1 MNRET
6 WRRGGGFR
14 GGVDPPR
21 LLASLFAF
29 FVAMAL
35 LALSSAAAFAQ
46 CAPVSERGPD
56 RLRSF
61 ARGPD
66 LLHLAFA
73 LPEKPPAPGTAELS
87 FLGHATFAIRSPA
100 GVIAVTDYNDYIR
113 PAFTPDIVTMNY
125 AHPTHYSDA
134 PDPAI
139 KHVLRGWKERGIA
152 EHNLIERDM
161 RVRNVP
167 TNIRDYGGGT
177 RYAANSIF
185 VFEVSGLCI
194 AHLSHL
200 HHTLTEE
207 HLKQLG
213 PIDVALVPVDGMYTM
228 AQERAVEVVEQIKPR
243 LVIPM
248 HFFNYG
254 TLERFLALLG
264 ERYPV
269 RRSES
274 PTVILSRMMLPVRE
288 TLVLPGR

>member
-1 MNRET
+1 MK
-6 WRRGGGFR
+6 WRLFR
-14 GGVDPPR
+14 GALQCAPTFSR
-21 LLASLFAF
+21 IASGFAF
-29 FVAMAL
+29 LFGLVL
-35 LALSSAAAFAQ
+35 LALAPAAALAQ
-46 CAPVSERGPD
+46 CAPVSDRGPD
-56 RLRSF
+56 PLRAL
-61 ARGPD
+61 ARANNP
-66 LLHLAFA
+66 LHLAFA
-73 LPEKPPAPGTAELS
+73 LPDKLPAPGTAELS
-87 FLGHATFAIRSPA
+87 FLGHATFLIRSPA
-100 GVIAVTDYNDYIR
+100 GVSAVTDYNDYIR
-113 PAFTPDIVTMNY
+113 LNFTPVIITMNY
-125 AHPTHYSDA
+125 AHLTHYSDA

-139 KHVLRGWKERGIA
+139 KHVLRGWKERGVA

-185 VFEVSGLCI
+185 VFEVAGLCI

-228 AQERAVEVVEQIKPR
+228 AQERAIEVIEQIKPR

-248 HFFNYG
+248 HYFNEG
-254 TLERFLALLG
+254 TLGRFLGLLG
-264 ERYPV
+264 DRYPV
-269 RRSES
+269 RHSES
-274 PTVILSRMMLPVRE
+274 ATVILSRLTLPARE